1 MDNRALLLEEDVEEE
16 VEAAEDRG
24 LSSSPLLLTTTAASG
39 NMDMRRSSCSHGEDT
54 SSVNYDG
61 SDNI

>member
-24 LSSSPLLLTTTAASG
+24 LSLSPLLLTTTTASG
-39 NMDMRRSSCSHGEDT
+39 NMDMRRSSCSHGETT
-54 SSVNYDG
+54 SSVNYDV